1 MEKIWENRNDVKLDL
16 CQSPDD
22 VFIQLKS
29 INGFDVMEDGIPLD
43 SFIQQYKLMVDKLRL
58 NKGSSIFE
66 VGCGCGANLYL
77 FYQDGYTIGGMD
89 YSNTLINTM
98 KKVF

>member
-1 MEKIWENRNDVKLDL
+1 MNSNWKKIWENRNDVKLDL

-66 VGCGCGANLYL
+66 VGCGCGANLYFVLSRRIHYRRYGL
-77 FYQDGYTIGGMD
+77 F
-89 YSNTLINTM
+89 
-98 KKVF
+98 